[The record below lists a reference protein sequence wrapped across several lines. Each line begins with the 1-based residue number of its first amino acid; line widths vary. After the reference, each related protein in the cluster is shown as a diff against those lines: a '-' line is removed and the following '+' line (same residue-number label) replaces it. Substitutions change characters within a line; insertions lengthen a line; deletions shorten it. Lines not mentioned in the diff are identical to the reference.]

1 MDYRHPHR
9 GLKCVFSTSRMLSD
23 FYTSEELPTIPW
35 VGNPTL
41 YTYALIDMRVG
52 PICVR
57 GARYR
62 IRTGPI
68 CLEGR
73 DASR

>member
-1 MDYRHPHR
+1 MNYRHSHR

-41 YTYALIDMRVG
+41 YTHTLMDMRVG

-57 GARYR
+57 GAAGEIETR
-62 IRTGPI
+62 IFN
-68 CLEGR
+68 LE
-73 DASR
+73 D